1 MNNLKTTSAKYINL
15 HTIRKLIKCF
25 LKNVAVKVVFTV
37 TIFEILVLEGKSVL
51 SPAHLGTGSETVNN
65 NKGANSTIISIL
77 VRFSRNN
84 NRGTLHCITY

>member
-1 MNNLKTTSAKYINL
+1 M
-15 HTIRKLIKCF
+15 
-25 LKNVAVKVVFTV
+25 
-37 TIFEILVLEGKSVL
+37 LEGKSVL